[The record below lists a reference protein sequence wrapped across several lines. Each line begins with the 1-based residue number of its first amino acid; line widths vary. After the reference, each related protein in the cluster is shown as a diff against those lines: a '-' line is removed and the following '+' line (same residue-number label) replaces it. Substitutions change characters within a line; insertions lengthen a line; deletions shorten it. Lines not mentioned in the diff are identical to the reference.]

1 MKILSLRLKNINS
14 LRGEWKIDFT
24 EEPFASNGLFAIT
37 GATGAGKTTL
47 LDAICLALYHR
58 TPRLKTISNAQNE
71 LMTRHTG
78 ECLAEVEFE
87 VKGKAYRAFW
97 SQRRAGGKPDGN
109 LQQPKAELATVADG
123 KILTVKITEIKELV
137 AQITGLDYE
146 RFTKSILLSQ
156 GDFAAFLNASEKE
169 RADLL
174 EEITGTEI
182 YSQISIYVFNQ
193 HKQAKI
199 DLDLLKAKAQNI
211 NLLTEAEHQEL
222 LVQQNHL
229 FEQETQS
236 KQQRALHQ
244 QGVNWW
250 QQYHQLTQRM
260 QSLDEELK
268 KNELEFQAAQPQL
281 KRLADSTPA
290 ESLRPLWQEVER
302 QQLQLTEYTNKQQH
316 LKLSLQTQQAARA
329 PLQANLLKSQFEYQQ
344 HLDFAKQ
351 QHQLIDETVRPLDN
365 QIAQLKQ
372 QQSEIKQQIEQQQI
386 TLQQKQRL
394 VSETQSQI
402 QNAHLELK
410 KHNIFLEEHPKDAEL
425 SSQIGSWQ
433 QQGHFIFELADK
445 LASLHKKQQIL
456 SNEVAQLQR
465 QQLQQ
470 TEKLA
475 QKRLELERST
485 AAFKKQEEIYKQ
497 NQEKHNINTINQ
509 HIEQLQARLQHAK
522 LLPLILSQCLNAQTQ
537 KQKQIQKDAELTQDI
552 TAAQKALSLA
562 VTRINELTPLIKLT
576 NDKLQLEQK
585 IVSLEHERQQL
596 IAGNPC
602 PLCGSTEH
610 PAVHDYQSIHLSETQ
625 QQLIELTNKLDQLKQ
640 QQTQLESQLH
650 TQKQRQNENLQ
661 QQQQINEQ
669 FNAFNQQWQ
678 KTCEQAL
685 TPELTQN
692 EQAVTFLINQ
702 LTDQLTTQQK
712 IVVDMAVLEREYQQT
727 KHHLHEQQAS
737 FTQLQSDLL
746 LVEERLKNQTQQ
758 HDELQKEQSQFQQ
771 RKQRQLEQ
779 WQSTLAPFNLNVP
792 DKDKFDEWVLDI
804 TQRSERFNNQKVA
817 AQTLSQY
824 IEVNNATLKIESE
837 QLNILTQQI
846 EQERNRLKQ
855 IESGLE
861 QKTAQRKTQLSGLAI
876 SQFIQQLN
884 DKQTILFQTQ
894 EQLSKQLNE
903 VDKAIASMNGSYQEL
918 IDACEKT
925 KLAQIQANTLFTQ
938 ALTDSPFHHQ
948 QAFLDALISH
958 EEKQQLEA
966 LKQHI
971 NQARIQCETR
981 YKEGLQAIEV
991 LNQQRITDYSA
1002 LNEMQLQ
1009 TIVTQLDE
1017 EIKQINQKQG
1027 QIINQLST
1035 DKQLRHQQQ
1044 DLLQEIE
1051 KGQLSYDDWSY
1062 LSLLIG
1068 SAEGDKFRRYAQG
1081 LTLDC
1086 LVSLAN
1092 QQLEKLHG
1100 RYLLQRSHQANLEL
1114 QVIDGWQADS
1124 IRDIK
1129 TLSGGESFLVS
1140 LALALALSD
1149 MVSHRTQLESLFLDE
1164 GFGTL
1169 DAETLDIALDALE
1182 SLNASGKTIGV
1193 ISHVEAMKERIPVQI
1208 AVKKGNGLGFSE
1220 LPAQYRIT

>member
-109 LQQPKAELATVADG
+109 LQQPKAELATVTDG
-123 KILTVKITEIKELV
+123 KILAVKITEIKELI

-156 GDFAAFLNASEKE
+156 GDFAAFLNATEKE

-182 YSQISIYVFNQ
+182 YSQISIYIFNQ

-199 DLDLLKAKAQNI
+199 DLDLLKAKAQSI

-229 FEQETQS
+229 LEQETQT
-236 KQQRALHQ
+236 KQQRARHQ

-260 QSLDEELK
+260 QSLDDELK

-281 KRLADSTPA
+281 KRLADSAPA

-302 QQLQLTEYTNKQQH
+302 QQQQLTEYTNKQQQ
-316 LKLSLQTQQAARA
+316 LKLSLQTQKAERA
-329 PLQANLLKSQFEYQQ
+329 PLQEKLLKSQSEYQQ

-365 QIAQLKQ
+365 QITQLKQ
-372 QQSEIKQQIEQQQI
+372 QQAEVTQKIEQQQI
-386 TLQQKQRL
+386 SLQQKQRL
-394 VSETQSQI
+394 VDEAQSQI
-402 QNAHLELK
+402 HTAHLELK
-410 KHNIFLEEHPKDAEL
+410 KHHLFLEEHPKDAEL
-425 SSQIGSWQ
+425 NAHIGSWQ

-445 LASLHKKQQIL
+445 LTSLHKKQQST

-465 QQLQQ
+465 QQQQ
-470 TEKLA
+470 KAETLT
-475 QKRLELERST
+475 QKRLELEHST
-485 AAFKKQEEIYKQ
+485 VTFKKLEESYKQ
-497 NQEKHNINTINQ
+497 SQEKHDINAINQ

-537 KQKQIQKDAELTQDI
+537 KQKQTQKDVELAQDI
-552 TAAQKALSLA
+552 TTTQKTLGIAL
-562 VTRINELTPLIKLT
+562 TRMNELTPLIKLT

-602 PLCGSTEH
+602 PLCGATEH
-610 PAVHDYQSIHLSETQ
+610 PAVNDYQSIHLSETQ

-650 TQKQRQNENLQ
+650 TQKQRKNENLQ

-669 FNAFNQQWQ
+669 LDTFNQQWQ

-685 TPELTQN
+685 TPELAQN
-692 EQAVTFLINQ
+692 EPAVTLFVNQ
-702 LTDQLTTQQK
+702 LTEQLATQQK
-712 IVVDMAVLEREYQQT
+712 IVADMTVLEREYQQA
-727 KHHLHEQQAS
+727 KYQLHEQQAG
-737 FTQLQSDLL
+737 FTQWQSDLSL
-746 LVEERLKNQTQQ
+746 IEERLKNQTQQ
-758 HDELQKEQSQFQQ
+758 LDELQKEYNQFQQ
-771 RKQRQLEQ
+771 RKQIQLDK
-779 WQSTLAPFNLNVP
+779 WQSTLTPFNLNVP
-792 DKDKFDEWVLDI
+792 DKDKFDEWISEL
-804 TQRSERFNNQKVA
+804 TQRSEHFNNQKMM
-817 AQTLSQY
+817 AQTLSQQ
-824 IEVNNATLKIESE
+824 IEVNKATLKAESE

-855 IESGLE
+855 IELDLEQRIARRKTLVSGL
-861 QKTAQRKTQLSGLAI
+861 TI
-876 SQFIQQLN
+876 NQFIQQLN
-884 DKQTILFQTQ
+884 DKQAMLFQAQ

-903 VDKAIASMNGSYQEL
+903 TDKTIASMNGSYQAL
-918 IDACEKT
+918 IDASEKT
-925 KLAQIQANTLFTQ
+925 KQAQAQANTLFTQ
-938 ALTDSPFHHQ
+938 ALTDSPFRDQH
-948 QAFLDALISH
+948 AFLEALINH

-966 LKQHI
+966 LKQRI

-981 YKEGLQAIEV
+981 YKEGVQAIEV
-991 LNQQRITDYSA
+991 LNQQRNTDFA
-1002 LNEMQLQ
+1002 TLTEAQLQ
-1009 TIVTQLDE
+1009 TIVAQLDE

-1027 QIINQLST
+1027 QIINQLNT

-1044 DLLQEIE
+1044 GLLQEIE
-1051 KGQLSYDDWSY
+1051 KSQLSYDDWSY

-1100 RYLLQRSHQANLEL
+1100 RYLLQRNHQANLEL

-1220 LPAQYRIT
+1220 LPAQFRII

>member
-14 LRGEWKIDFT
+14 LRGEWRIDFT

-47 LDAICLALYHR
+47 LDAICLALYHQ
-58 TPRLKTISNAQNE
+58 TPRLGPISKSKNE

-87 VKGKAYRAFW
+87 VKGVAYRAFW
-97 SQRRAGGKPDGN
+97 SQRRAGNKADGN
-109 LQQPKAELATVADG
+109 LQDAKAELAQVSDG
-123 KILTVKITEIKELV
+123 KILAVKITEVRDNIAK
-137 AQITGLDYE
+137 ITGLDFG

-199 DLDLLKAKAQNI
+199 DLDLLKAKAQSI

-229 FEQETQS
+229 LEQETQT
-236 KQQRALHQ
+236 KQQRARHQ

-260 QSLDEELK
+260 QSLDDELK
-268 KNELEFQAAQPQL
+268 KNELEFQSAQPQL
-281 KRLADSTPA
+281 KRLADSAPA
-290 ESLRPLWQEVER
+290 ESLRPLWQDVER
-302 QQLQLTEYTNKQQH
+302 QQQQLTEYINKQQQ
-316 LKLSLQTQQAARA
+316 LKLSLQTQQAERA
-329 PLQANLLKSQFEYQQ
+329 PLQEKLLKSQSEYQQ

-351 QHQLIDETVRPLDN
+351 QHQLIDDTVRPLDN

-372 QQSEIKQQIEQQQI
+372 QQSEITQQIEQQHT
-386 TLQQKQRL
+386 TLQQKQHL
-394 VSETQSQI
+394 VNETQSQI
-402 QNAHLELK
+402 QTAHLELK
-410 KHNIFLEEHPKDAEL
+410 KHNLFLEEHPKDAEL
-425 SSQIGSWQ
+425 NAHIGSWQ

-445 LASLHKKQQIL
+445 LANLHKKQQII
-456 SNEVAQLQR
+456 SNEIVQLQR
-465 QQLQQ
+465 QQQQ
-470 TEKLA
+470 KTEKLS
-475 QKRLELERST
+475 QKRLELEHCT
-485 AAFKKQEEIYKQ
+485 VTFKKQEETYKQ
-497 NQEKHNINTINQ
+497 NQEKHDINAINQ

-537 KQKQIQKDAELTQDI
+537 KQKQTQKDVELAQDI
-552 TAAQKALSLA
+552 TTTQKTLSIAL
-562 VTRINELTPLIKLT
+562 TRINELTPLIKLT

-602 PLCGSTEH
+602 PLCGATEH
-610 PAVHDYQSIHLSETQ
+610 PAVNDYQSIHLSETQ

-640 QQTQLESQLH
+640 QQTQLESQLY

-661 QQQQINEQ
+661 QQQQISEQ
-669 FNAFNQQWQ
+669 LDAFNHQWQ

-685 TPELTQN
+685 TPELAQN
-692 EQAVTFLINQ
+692 EPAVTLFVNQ
-702 LTDQLTTQQK
+702 LTDQLVTQQK
-712 IVVDMAVLEREYQQT
+712 IVADMTALEREYQQT
-727 KHHLHEQQAS
+727 KYQLHEQQAG
-737 FTQLQSDLL
+737 FTQWQSDLSL
-746 LVEERLKNQTQQ
+746 IEERLKNQTQQ
-758 HDELQKEQSQFQQ
+758 LDELQKEYNQFQQ
-771 RKQRQLEQ
+771 RKQIQLDK
-779 WQSTLAPFNLNVP
+779 WQSTLTPFNLNVP
-792 DKDKFDEWVLDI
+792 DKDKFDEWI
-804 TQRSERFNNQKVA
+804 SEISQRSERFNNQKVM
-817 AQTLSQY
+817 AQTLSQQ
-824 IEVNNATLKIESE
+824 IEVNKATLKVELE
-837 QLNILTQQI
+837 QLDILTQQI

-855 IESGLE
+855 IELDLE
-861 QKTAQRKTQLSGLAI
+861 QKAAQRKTQLSGLTI
-876 SQFIQQLN
+876 NQFIQQLN
-884 DKQTILFQTQ
+884 DKQTMLFQAQ

-903 VDKAIASMNGSYQEL
+903 IDKTIASMNGSYQAL
-918 IDACEKT
+918 IDASEKT
-925 KLAQIQANTLFTQ
+925 KLAQTQANTLFTQ
-938 ALTDSPFHHQ
+938 ALTDSPFSDQHT
-948 QAFLDALISH
+948 FLKALISH

-966 LKQHI
+966 LKQRI

-991 LNQQRITDYSA
+991 LNQQRITDLA
-1002 LNEMQLQ
+1002 TLTETQLQ
-1009 TIVTQLDE
+1009 TIVAQLDE
-1017 EIKQINQKQG
+1017 EIKQINQRQG
-1027 QIINQLST
+1027 QIINQLNT

-1044 DLLQEIE
+1044 DFLQEIE
-1051 KGQLSYDDWSY
+1051 KSQLSYDDWSY

-1220 LPAQYRIT
+1220 LPAQFRII

>member
-109 LQQPKAELATVADG
+109 LQQPKAELATVTDG
-123 KILTVKITEIKELV
+123 KILAVKITEIKELI

-156 GDFAAFLNASEKE
+156 GDFAAFLNATEKE

-182 YSQISIYVFNQ
+182 YSQISIYIFNQ

-199 DLDLLKAKAQNI
+199 DLDLLKAKAQSI

-229 FEQETQS
+229 LEQETQT
-236 KQQRALHQ
+236 KQQRARHQ

-260 QSLDEELK
+260 QSLDDELK

-281 KRLADSTPA
+281 KRLADSAPA

-302 QQLQLTEYTNKQQH
+302 QQQQLTEYTNKQQQ
-316 LKLSLQTQQAARA
+316 LKLSLQTQKAERA
-329 PLQANLLKSQFEYQQ
+329 PLQEKLLKSQSEYQQ

-365 QIAQLKQ
+365 QITQLKQ
-372 QQSEIKQQIEQQQI
+372 QQAEVTQQIEQQQI

-394 VSETQSQI
+394 VDETQSQI
-402 QNAHLELK
+402 HTAHLELK
-410 KHNIFLEEHPKDAEL
+410 KLHLFLEEHPKDAEL
-425 SSQIGSWQ
+425 NAHIGSWQ

-445 LASLHKKQQIL
+445 LTSLHKKQKST

-465 QQLQQ
+465 QHQQ
-470 TEKLA
+470 KAETLT
-475 QKRLELERST
+475 QKRLELEHST
-485 AAFKKQEEIYKQ
+485 VTFKKLEESYKQ
-497 NQEKHNINTINQ
+497 SQEKHDINAINQ

-537 KQKQIQKDAELTQDI
+537 KQKQTQKDVELAQDI
-552 TAAQKALSLA
+552 TATQKTLGITL
-562 VTRINELTPLIKLT
+562 TRINELTPLIKLT

-602 PLCGSTEH
+602 PLCGATEH
-610 PAVHDYQSIHLSETQ
+610 PAVNDYQSIHLSETQ

-650 TQKQRQNENLQ
+650 TQKQRKNENLQ

-669 FNAFNQQWQ
+669 LDTFNQQWQ

-685 TPELTQN
+685 TPELAQN
-692 EQAVTFLINQ
+692 EPAVTLFVNQ
-702 LTDQLTTQQK
+702 LTEQLATQQK
-712 IVVDMAVLEREYQQT
+712 IVADMTVLEREYQQA
-727 KHHLHEQQAS
+727 KYQLHEQQAG
-737 FTQLQSDLL
+737 FTQWQSDLSL
-746 LVEERLKNQTQQ
+746 IEERLKNQTQQ
-758 HDELQKEQSQFQQ
+758 LDELQKEYNQFQQ
-771 RKQRQLEQ
+771 RKQIQLDK
-779 WQSTLAPFNLNVP
+779 WQSTLTPFNLNVP
-792 DKDKFDEWVLDI
+792 DKDKFDEWISEL
-804 TQRSERFNNQKVA
+804 TQRSEHFNNQKVM
-817 AQTLSQY
+817 AQTLSQQ
-824 IEVNNATLKIESE
+824 IEVNKATLKAESE

-855 IESGLE
+855 IELDLEQRIARRKTLVSGL
-861 QKTAQRKTQLSGLAI
+861 TI
-876 SQFIQQLN
+876 NQFIQQLN
-884 DKQTILFQTQ
+884 DKQAMLFQAQ

-903 VDKAIASMNGSYQEL
+903 TDKTIASMNGSYQAL
-918 IDACEKT
+918 IDASEKT
-925 KLAQIQANTLFTQ
+925 EQAQAQANTLFTQ
-938 ALTDSPFHHQ
+938 ALTDSPFSDQH
-948 QAFLDALISH
+948 AFLEALINH

-966 LKQHI
+966 LKQRI

-981 YKEGLQAIEV
+981 YKEGVQAIEV
-991 LNQQRITDYSA
+991 LNQQRNTDFA
-1002 LNEMQLQ
+1002 TLTEAQLQ
-1009 TIVTQLDE
+1009 TIVAQLDE

-1027 QIINQLST
+1027 QIINQLNT

-1051 KGQLSYDDWSY
+1051 KSQLSYDDWSY

-1100 RYLLQRSHQANLEL
+1100 RYLLQRNHQANLEL

-1220 LPAQYRIT
+1220 LPAQFRII

>member
-14 LRGEWKIDFT
+14 LKGEWKIDFT

-37 GATGAGKTTL
+37 GATGAGKTSL

-123 KILTVKITEIKELV
+123 QILTVKITEIKELI

-182 YSQISIYVFNQ
+182 YSQISIAIFNQ

-199 DLDLLKAKAQNI
+199 DLDLLKAQAHGI
-211 NLLTEAEHQEL
+211 SLLTESEHQAL
-222 LVQQNHL
+222 LEQQNQL
-229 FEQETQS
+229 SEQEAQI
-236 KQQRALHQ
+236 KQKRTHHQ

-250 QQYHQLTQRM
+250 QQHHQLTQRL
-260 QSLDEELK
+260 QLLDSELK
-268 KNELEFQAAQPQL
+268 KNEAESQEAQPQL
-281 KRLADSTPA
+281 KRLADSAPA
-290 ESLRPLWQEVER
+290 EFLRPLWQEVER
-302 QQLQLTEYTNKQQH
+302 QQQQLTEYTNKQQH
-316 LKLSLQTQQAARA
+316 LKLSLQAQQAERI
-329 PLQANLLKSQFEYQQ
+329 PRQETLLTSQAEYQQ

-351 QHQLIDETVRPLDN
+351 QHQLIDESVRPLDN

-372 QQSEIKQQIEQQQI
+372 QQSDITQQIEQQQV
-386 TLQQKQRL
+386 TLEQKQRL
-394 VSETQSQI
+394 VNEMQTHL
-402 QNAHLELK
+402 QNAQVTLK
-410 KHNIFLEEHPKDAEL
+410 KHHIFLEKHPKDAEL
-425 SSQIGSWQ
+425 SSQIGIWQ
-433 QQGHFIFELADK
+433 QQGNYIFELADK
-445 LASLHKKQQIL
+445 LANSQQKQQTL
-456 SNEVAQLQR
+456 SSEIALLQ
-465 QQLQQ
+465 QQKQQQ
-470 TEKLA
+470 TEKLS
-475 QKRLELERST
+475 QKRLELAHCASE
-485 AAFKKQEEIYKQ
+485 FKKQEENYRK
-497 NQEKHNINTINQ
+497 NQEKHKINEINQ

-522 LLPLILSQCLNAQTQ
+522 LLPLILSQCLHAQTQ
-537 KQKQIQKDAELTQDI
+537 QQKQTQKEIEFAQNI
-552 TAAQKALSLA
+552 TTTQKALSTTVL
-562 VTRINELTPLIKLT
+562 RINELAPLIKLT

-596 IAGNPC
+596 IAGSPC
-602 PLCGSTEH
+602 PLCGATEH
-610 PAVHDYQSIHLSETQ
+610 PAVNDYQSIHLSETQ
-625 QQLIELTNKLDQLKQ
+625 QQLIELTDEIDKLKRQ
-640 QQTQLESQLH
+640 QSQLESQLSA
-650 TQKQRQNENLQ
+650 QKQRQNENLQ
-661 QQQQINEQ
+661 QQQQISEQ
-669 FNAFNQQWQ
+669 LDKLNQQWQ

-685 TPELTQN
+685 TPELAQN
-692 EQAVTFLINQ
+692 EQTVTLLVNQ
-702 LTDQLTTQQK
+702 LTSQLASQQK
-712 IVVDMAVLEREYQQT
+712 IIADMTALEREYQQT
-727 KHHLHEQQAS
+727 KHQLHEQQAG
-737 FTQLQSDLL
+737 FTQLQSELL

-758 HDELQKEQSQFQQ
+758 LEENQKEHAQLQQ
-771 RKQRQLEQ
+771 RKQVQLAQ
-779 WQSTLAPFNLNVP
+779 WQSALAPFNLSVP
-792 DKDKFDEWVLDI
+792 DKDNFDEWVSKV
-804 TQRSERFNNQKVA
+804 TQRSERFNNQQMA
-817 AQTLSQY
+817 AQTLSQQ
-824 IEVNNATLKIESE
+824 IEVNNATLKVDSE
-837 QLNILTQQI
+837 QLSALTQQVK
-846 EQERNRLKQ
+846 QEKNRLKQ
-855 IESGLE
+855 IEDELE
-861 QKTAQRKTQLSGLAI
+861 QIITQRKTLLCGLSI
-876 SQFIQQLN
+876 NQFIQQLN
-884 DKQTILFQTQ
+884 DKHAMLFQTQ

-903 VDKAIASMNGSYQEL
+903 IDKTIASMNGSYQAL
-918 IDACEKT
+918 IDACEKS
-925 KLAQIQANTLFTQ
+925 KLAHTQANTLFTQ
-938 ALTDSPFHHQ
+938 ALTDSPFNHQ

-966 LKQHI
+966 LKQRI
-971 NQARIQCETR
+971 NQSRIQCETR
-981 YKEGLQAIEV
+981 YKEGLQAIEA
-991 LNQQRITDYSA
+991 LNQQRIAEFSA
-1002 LNEMQLQ
+1002 LSETQLQ
-1009 TIVTQLDE
+1009 AIVNTLDE
-1017 EIKQINQKQG
+1017 DIKQINQQQG
-1027 QIINQLST
+1027 QITHKLNS
-1035 DKQLRHQQQ
+1035 DKELRHQQQ
-1044 DLLQEIE
+1044 DLLQKIAQS
-1051 KGQLSYDDWSY
+1051 QLNYDDWSY
-1062 LSLLIG
+1062 LSSLIG

-1092 QQLEKLHG
+1092 QQLDKLHG
-1100 RYLLQRSHQANLEL
+1100 RYLLQRNHQANLEL
-1114 QVIDGWQADS
+1114 QVIDGWQADTV
-1124 IRDIK
+1124 RDIK

-1220 LPAQYRIT
+1220 LPAQYRII

>member
-109 LQQPKAELATVADG
+109 LQQPKAELATVTDG
-123 KILTVKITEIKELV
+123 KILAVKITEIKELI

-156 GDFAAFLNASEKE
+156 GDFAAFLNATEKE

-182 YSQISIYVFNQ
+182 YSQISIYIFNQ

-199 DLDLLKAKAQNI
+199 DLDLLKAKAQSI

-229 FEQETQS
+229 LEQETQT
-236 KQQRALHQ
+236 KQQRARHQ

-260 QSLDEELK
+260 QSLDDELK

-281 KRLADSTPA
+281 KRLADSAPA

-302 QQLQLTEYTNKQQH
+302 QQQQLTEYTNKQQQ
-316 LKLSLQTQQAARA
+316 LKLSLQTQKAERA
-329 PLQANLLKSQFEYQQ
+329 PLQEKLLKSQSEYQQ

-365 QIAQLKQ
+365 QITQLKQ
-372 QQSEIKQQIEQQQI
+372 QQAEVTQQIEQQQI

-394 VSETQSQI
+394 VDETQSQI
-402 QNAHLELK
+402 HTAHLELK
-410 KHNIFLEEHPKDAEL
+410 KLHLFLEEHPKDAEL
-425 SSQIGSWQ
+425 NAHIGSWQ

-445 LASLHKKQQIL
+445 LASLHKKQQST

-465 QQLQQ
+465 QQQQ
-470 TEKLA
+470 KAETLT
-475 QKRLELERST
+475 QKRLELEHST
-485 AAFKKQEEIYKQ
+485 VTFKKLEESYKQ
-497 NQEKHNINTINQ
+497 SQEKHDINAINQ

-537 KQKQIQKDAELTQDI
+537 KQKQTQKNVELAQDI
-552 TAAQKALSLA
+552 TTTQKTLGIAL
-562 VTRINELTPLIKLT
+562 TRMNELTPLIKLT

-602 PLCGSTEH
+602 PLCGATEH
-610 PAVHDYQSIHLSETQ
+610 PAVNDYQSIHLSETQ

-650 TQKQRQNENLQ
+650 TQKQRKNENLQ

-669 FNAFNQQWQ
+669 LDTFNQQWQ

-685 TPELTQN
+685 TPELAQN
-692 EQAVTFLINQ
+692 EPAVTLFVNQ
-702 LTDQLTTQQK
+702 LTEQLATQQK
-712 IVVDMAVLEREYQQT
+712 IVADMTVLEREYQQA
-727 KHHLHEQQAS
+727 KYQLHEQQAG
-737 FTQLQSDLL
+737 FTQWQSDLSL
-746 LVEERLKNQTQQ
+746 IEERLKNQTQQ
-758 HDELQKEQSQFQQ
+758 LDELQKEYNQFQQ
-771 RKQRQLEQ
+771 RKQIQLDK
-779 WQSTLAPFNLNVP
+779 WQSTLTPFNLNVP
-792 DKDKFDEWVLDI
+792 DKDKFDEWISEL
-804 TQRSERFNNQKVA
+804 TQRSEHFNNQKVM
-817 AQTLSQY
+817 AQTLSQQ
-824 IEVNNATLKIESE
+824 IEVNKATLKAESE

-855 IESGLE
+855 IELDLEQRIARRKTLVSGL
-861 QKTAQRKTQLSGLAI
+861 TI
-876 SQFIQQLN
+876 NQFIQQLN
-884 DKQTILFQTQ
+884 DKQAMLFQAQ

-903 VDKAIASMNGSYQEL
+903 TDKTIASMNGSYQAL
-918 IDACEKT
+918 IDASEKT
-925 KLAQIQANTLFTQ
+925 KQAQTQANTLFTQ
-938 ALTDSPFHHQ
+938 ALTDSPFRDQH
-948 QAFLDALISH
+948 AFLEALINH

-966 LKQHI
+966 LKQRI

-981 YKEGLQAIEV
+981 YKEGVQAIEV
-991 LNQQRITDYSA
+991 LNQQRNTDFA
-1002 LNEMQLQ
+1002 TLTEAQLQ
-1009 TIVTQLDE
+1009 TIVAQLDE

-1027 QIINQLST
+1027 QIINQLNT

-1044 DLLQEIE
+1044 GLLQEIE
-1051 KGQLSYDDWSY
+1051 KSQLSYDDWSY

-1100 RYLLQRSHQANLEL
+1100 RYLLQRNHQANLEL

-1220 LPAQYRIT
+1220 LPAQFRII

>member
-109 LQQPKAELATVADG
+109 LQQPKAELATVTDG
-123 KILTVKITEIKELV
+123 KILAVKITEIKELI

-156 GDFAAFLNASEKE
+156 GDFAAFLNATEKE

-199 DLDLLKAKAQNI
+199 DLDLLKAKAQSI

-229 FEQETQS
+229 LEQETQT
-236 KQQRALHQ
+236 KQLRARHQ

-260 QSLDEELK
+260 QSLDDELK

-281 KRLADSTPA
+281 KRLADSAPA

-302 QQLQLTEYTNKQQH
+302 QQQQLTEYTNKQQQ
-316 LKLSLQTQQAARA
+316 LKLSLQTQKAERA
-329 PLQANLLKSQFEYQQ
+329 PLQEKLLKSQSEYQQ

-365 QIAQLKQ
+365 QITQLKQ
-372 QQSEIKQQIEQQQI
+372 QQAEVTQQIEQQQ
-386 TLQQKQRL
+386 TSLQQKQRL
-394 VSETQSQI
+394 VDEAQNQI
-402 QNAHLELK
+402 HTAHLELK
-410 KHNIFLEEHPKDAEL
+410 KHHLFLEEHPKDAEL
-425 SSQIGSWQ
+425 NSHIGSWQ

-445 LASLHKKQQIL
+445 LTSLHKKQQST

-465 QQLQQ
+465 QQQQ
-470 TEKLA
+470 KAETLT
-475 QKRLELERST
+475 QKRLELEHST
-485 AAFKKQEEIYKQ
+485 VTFKKLEESYKQ
-497 NQEKHNINTINQ
+497 SQEKHDINTINQ

-537 KQKQIQKDAELTQDI
+537 KQKQTQKDVELAQDI
-552 TAAQKALSLA
+552 TTTQKTLGIAL
-562 VTRINELTPLIKLT
+562 TCMNELTPLIKLT

-602 PLCGSTEH
+602 PLCGATEH
-610 PAVHDYQSIHLSETQ
+610 PAVNDYQSIHLSETQ

-650 TQKQRQNENLQ
+650 TQKQRKNENLQ

-669 FNAFNQQWQ
+669 LDTFNQQWQ

-685 TPELTQN
+685 TPELAQN
-692 EQAVTFLINQ
+692 EPAVTLFVNQ
-702 LTDQLTTQQK
+702 LTEQLATQQK
-712 IVVDMAVLEREYQQT
+712 IVADMTVLEREYQQA
-727 KHHLHEQQAS
+727 KYQLHEQQAG
-737 FTQLQSDLL
+737 FTQWQSDLSL
-746 LVEERLKNQTQQ
+746 IEERLKNQTQQ
-758 HDELQKEQSQFQQ
+758 LDELQKEYNQFQQ
-771 RKQRQLEQ
+771 RKQIQLDK
-779 WQSTLAPFNLNVP
+779 WQSTLTPFNLNVP
-792 DKDKFDEWVLDI
+792 DKDKFDEWISEL
-804 TQRSERFNNQKVA
+804 TQRSEHFNNQKVM
-817 AQTLSQY
+817 AQTLSQQ
-824 IEVNNATLKIESE
+824 IEVNKATLKAESE

-855 IESGLE
+855 IELDLEQRIARRKTLVSGL
-861 QKTAQRKTQLSGLAI
+861 TI
-876 SQFIQQLN
+876 NQFIQQLN
-884 DKQTILFQTQ
+884 DKQAMLFQAQ

-903 VDKAIASMNGSYQEL
+903 TDKTIASMNGSYQAL
-918 IDACEKT
+918 IDASEKT
-925 KLAQIQANTLFTQ
+925 KQAQAQANTLFTQ
-938 ALTDSPFHHQ
+938 ALTDSPFRDQH
-948 QAFLDALISH
+948 AFLEALINH

-966 LKQHI
+966 LKQRI

-981 YKEGLQAIEV
+981 YKEGVQAIEV
-991 LNQQRITDYSA
+991 LNQQRNTDFA
-1002 LNEMQLQ
+1002 TLTEAQLQ
-1009 TIVTQLDE
+1009 TIVAQLDE

-1027 QIINQLST
+1027 QIINQLNT

-1044 DLLQEIE
+1044 GLLQEIE
-1051 KGQLSYDDWSY
+1051 KSQLSYDDWSY

-1100 RYLLQRSHQANLEL
+1100 RYLLQRNHQANLEL

-1220 LPAQYRIT
+1220 LPAQFRII